1 MLSVLTDDDNA
12 ANFCSWQIIGS
23 GGYAVRRVYSEKH
36 RKHNTQSTYDSKRK
50 VVPMSIVRPVPLS
63 RLLPGTVVWA
73 HIPFADGTG
82 EKSRPAVV
90 IATESRDITL
100 LPGTT
105 STRRFDL
112 RNSYSEVIDLDAAGL
127 NRPTGISR
135 RPVTVDK
142 IEIIMICGELAGDDA
157 EGLGIDLPFATA
169 SSNDAA

>member
-1 MLSVLTDDDNA
+1 MKRAYT
-12 ANFCSWQIIGS
+12 
-23 GGYAVRRVYSEKH
+23 EKQ
-36 RKHNTQSTYDSKRK
+36 RKYNSCRTLEPKRK
-50 VVPMSIVRPVPLS
+50 VIPMSIVKPVPLT

-90 IATESRDITL
+90 IGTDSRDITL

-105 STRRFDL
+105 SIRRLDL
-112 RNSYSEVIDLDAAGL
+112 RGGYLEITDLDTAGL
-127 NRPTGISR
+127 TRPTGVSR
-135 RPVTVDK
+135 RPVIVDK

-157 EGLGIDLPFATA
+157 EGLGIDLPVVEA